1 MSAQKK
7 SRLTSEK
14 RRELQVCAAVAR
26 ETLLQ
31 THVAR
36 ALKLIELANNRVSVM
51 RMVEIYARLH
61 SLTDGDTEVFSN
73 RVLALL
79 GHRARKG
86 QAPAVYVEGEDE
98 LPLTSRSFV
107 RIVRDRLRGR
117 RLHDLRRWIE
127 LHTGAT
133 QAALIEVHV
142 RQALRFVE
150 ELKDTHSIGE
160 ALKIYSTLVEV
171 PGNMRDALY
180 IYTLDKLAA
189 EELPRGAEPR
199 AVVDAEQVPLFPP
212 QRRRNKHAV

>member
-1 MSAQKK
+1 MSPQKK
-7 SRLTSEK
+7 TRLTSEK

-51 RMVEIYARLH
+51 RMIAIYARLH
-61 SLTDGDTEVFSN
+61 ALTDGDAEVFSN

-98 LPLTSRSFV
+98 TPVTSRSFV

-117 RLHDLRRWIE
+117 RLHDLRRWVE

-133 QAALIEVHV
+133 QTALIEVHV
-142 RQALRFVE
+142 RHALRFVE
-150 ELKDTHSIGE
+150 ELKETHSISD
-160 ALKIYSTLVEV
+160 ALRIYAELVEV
-171 PGNMRDALY
+171 PANMKDALY
-180 IYTLDKLAA
+180 IFTLDRLAA
-189 EELPRGAEPR
+189 EELPRGAAPR
-199 AVVDAEQVPLFPP
+199 AVPDAEQVPLFPP
-212 QRRRNKHAV
+212 QRKRNKHAV

>member
-1 MSAQKK
+1 MSSRKK
-7 SRLTSEK
+7 SKLTAEK

-51 RMVEIYARLH
+51 RMLAIYARLH
-61 SLTDGDTEVFSN
+61 DLSDADGEVFSN

-86 QAPAVYVEGEDE
+86 QAPLVYVEGEDE
-98 LPLTSRSFV
+98 QPSSGRSVV
-107 RIVRDRLRGR
+107 RAVRDRLRGR

-127 LHTGAT
+127 LHTGST

-142 RQALRFVE
+142 RHALRFVA
-150 ELKDTHSIGE
+150 ELKDTHSIAE
-160 ALKIYSTLVEV
+160 ALKVYDELVEV
-171 PGNMRDALY
+171 PSNMTDALY
-180 IYTLDKLAA
+180 IFTLDRLAI
-189 EELPRGAEPR
+189 EELPRQQVR
-199 AVVDAEQVPLFPP
+199 AVVDAEQVPLFP
-212 QRRRNKHAV
+212 QQRRNKRHAV